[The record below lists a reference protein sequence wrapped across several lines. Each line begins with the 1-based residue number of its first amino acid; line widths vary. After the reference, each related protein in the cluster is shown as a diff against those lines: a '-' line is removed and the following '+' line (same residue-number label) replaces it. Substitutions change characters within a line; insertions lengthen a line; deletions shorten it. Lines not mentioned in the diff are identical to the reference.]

1 MKKYPL
7 INILILNWNG
17 KKVLNDCLKSILT
30 SSYKN
35 YKITVIDNGSSDG
48 SLKDLNKISNKI
60 NIIKI
65 DKNLGYSKG
74 YNYAF
79 KKLKNDNDDY
89 YFLLNND
96 TIIYKDTLERLHISI
111 NQFGSNNIFSPK
123 ILNSNNNLIW
133 YAGGRQSPFTK
144 LTYHIG
150 LNSDEKRTEYKT
162 ATTDFVS
169 GCAMLIS
176 KSLVDSLNGFNE
188 SFNFYYE
195 DVELCLRA
203 KSNNTKCI
211 FVHDS
216 IISHK
221 ISSSMGGRFSIL
233 KLYYKLVS
241 SIKFLYLSNNFFVFI
256 LYFLINII
264 LLPIRLLFTLIKLI
278 IS

>member
-17 KKVLNDCLKSILT
+17 KKVLNNCLKSILT

-35 YKITVIDNGSSDG
+35 YKITVIDNGSSDD

-111 NQFGSNNIFSPK
+111 NQFGSNNIF
-123 ILNSNNNLIW
+123 
-133 YAGGRQSPFTK
+133 
-144 LTYHIG
+144 
-150 LNSDEKRTEYKT
+150 
-162 ATTDFVS
+162 
-169 GCAMLIS
+169 
-176 KSLVDSLNGFNE
+176 
-188 SFNFYYE
+188 
-195 DVELCLRA
+195 
-203 KSNNTKCI
+203 
-211 FVHDS
+211 
-216 IISHK
+216 
-221 ISSSMGGRFSIL
+221 
-233 KLYYKLVS
+233 
-241 SIKFLYLSNNFFVFI
+241 
-256 LYFLINII
+256 
-264 LLPIRLLFTLIKLI
+264 
-278 IS
+278 